1 VSRLDVGLPK
11 TRIIFSS
18 DFHGSDV
25 VWRKFL
31 NSASM
36 FNANVLL
43 MGGDMTSK
51 VMVPIVKQDA
61 EYKANFAGRE
71 IRVSENE
78 LEGLKKDIRKHTYL
92 PYVCTQEEVDRLSR
106 DPEHVEEVFE
116 QLEVEMV
123 KDWCDL
129 IAKKE
134 VKAKVIVHPGNDDKF
149 ALDDVLKNHPSV
161 VFAEESVVKFDSY
174 HEAACVGWSNPTP
187 WHSPRECSEEELL
200 QKLEKT
206 VAQVSSVKTSCFCF
220 HVPPYNS
227 TIDVAPKLDSQLRPV
242 YEGGRPTL
250 IPVGSTSVRTVI
262 TKYQPLLG
270 LHGHIHESPGTV
282 KIGKTECI
290 NPGSEYSEGILR
302 AYMIELEDGKIKR
315 LQRLEG

>member
-1 VSRLDVGLPK
+1 MPK

-51 VMVPIVKQDA
+51 VMVPIVR
-61 EYKANFAGRE
+61 EPEGGYTANFLGKQVK
-71 IRVSENE
+71 ISE
-78 LEGLKKDIRKHTYL
+78 EGLSDLKKQIRQHCYL
-92 PYVCTQEEVDRLSR
+92 PYVCSKAEVEKLSR
-106 DPEHVEEVFE
+106 DQEYVEKVFE
-116 QLEVEMV
+116 DLEVEMV
-123 KDWCDL
+123 KDWLSL
-129 IAKKE
+129 IPKKAPD
-134 VKAKVIVHPGNDDKF
+134 VRVIIHPGNDDKF
-149 ALDDVLKNHPSV
+149 VLDDVLRNSPNI
-161 VFAEESVVKFDSY
+161 VFAEESVVRFDDR

-187 WHSPRECSEEELL
+187 WHSPRECTEEQLL
-200 QKLEKT
+200 EKLEKT
-206 VAQVSSVKTSCFCF
+206 VSQLKSVETSCFCF

-227 TIDVAPKLDSQLRPV
+227 TIDMAPKLDATLRPV
-242 YEGGRPTL
+242 YEGGRPAF
-250 IPVGSTSVRTVI
+250 IPVGSKSVRRVI
-262 TKYQPLLG
+262 EKYQPLLG
-270 LHGHIHESPGTV
+270 LHGHIHESPGLV
-282 KIGKTECI
+282 KIGKTQCI

-302 AYMIELEDGKIKR
+302 AYIIELEDGKAKR

>member
-1 VSRLDVGLPK
+1 MPK

-18 DFHGSDV
+18 DFHGSDI

-31 NSASM
+31 NSAPM

-51 VMVPIVKQDA
+51 VMVPIVRDGTGG
-61 EYKANFAGRE
+61 YTANFLGKEAKVTE
-71 IRVSENE
+71 
-78 LEGLKKDIRKHTYL
+78 EGLAELKKQIRQHCYL
-92 PYVCTQEEVDRLSR
+92 PYVCSKED
-106 DPEHVEEVFE
+106 VEAMSKDQDLVEKIFE

-123 KDWCDL
+123 KDWLSL
-129 IAKKE
+129 IPI
-134 VKAKVIVHPGNDDKF
+134 KAPGVKVIFHPGNDDKF
-149 ALDDVLKNHPSV
+149 ILDDILRRSPYVT
-161 VFAEESVVKFDSY
+161 FAEESVVSFDDY

-200 QKLEKT
+200 DKLEKT
-206 VAQVSSVKTSCFCF
+206 VSQLKSVENACFCF

-227 TIDVAPKLDSQLRPV
+227 TIDMAPKLDATLRPV
-242 YEGGRPTL
+242 YEGGRPSF
-250 IPVGSTSVRTVI
+250 IPVGSTSVRKVI
-262 TKYQPLLG
+262 EKYQPLVG
-270 LHGHIHESPGTV
+270 LHGHIHESPGLV
-282 KIGKTECI
+282 KIGKTQCI

-302 AYMIELEDGKIKR
+302 AYIVELEKGKIRR